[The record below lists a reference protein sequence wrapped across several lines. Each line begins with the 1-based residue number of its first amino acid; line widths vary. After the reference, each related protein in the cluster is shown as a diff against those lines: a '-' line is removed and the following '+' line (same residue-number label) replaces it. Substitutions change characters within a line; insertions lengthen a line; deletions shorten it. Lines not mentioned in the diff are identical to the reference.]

1 MPKRIN
7 PIAQYF
13 IYLAGTL
20 AAYGVYA
27 FTVVPQVESNQTLAE
42 RSFTPRTA
50 VQQTDRKQKYSHLFP
65 AGAWELG
72 PCKVL
77 ETSQGTVLFKD
88 YQPYD
93 DGHVEVLPFT
103 MIIRGDKLNKDG
115 KEVPIVLRSSNKAV
129 LKFERPFQLNGG
141 DPGKIQNGE
150 LAGRVSIYRPPSEPG
165 ADDFLK
171 ILTSNVQLETHK
183 IYTID
188 DVEFEFGNSHGKGR
202 NLGIELSLDT
212 PLDAINTDFS
222 KINGIK
228 KLQLGYLQKLRI
240 HPPARKR
247 NANRM
252 LSGQRAPLEIRCQG
266 AFGFDFENQK
276 ANFFDQVVVR
286 QLDDTGQSLQCEQL
300 TLIFDSKV
308 KDSTRPVVS
317 ASSDKLADQDL
328 QLRKVIAVGKP
339 LNLVARNKDATVRA
353 EYLEYDIALNT
364 IVARSED
371 SVLFQMGNQ
380 QFTGNDIQYRIR
392 EDGAIGPLLAKGPG
406 SMRRIDQNRSFAA
419 RWSESLTIQPSAEQ
433 QKLITLKGQ
442 SELTFD
448 QQTTVAGD
456 DMLIYLWEIPKAIP
470 QNELASENEDEKKR
484 SRWEYLPHEL
494 RSNGQVKISSEKL
507 NGSAKNLIARWP
519 KPDLTQPQAFNDQSS
534 RNQNSQVFHQA
545 MDRGSF
551 DTQTDLAR
559 VSPRPGSGITNQN
572 RFNNSPIQQVG
583 FNQSIEPELTKLPTK
598 LNFVGKSVEVDFT
611 SAKKDAD
618 ISQLVIDG
626 NVSIREVQ
634 PSDPDAIPFEID
646 GEVVTLVPQ
655 SKDLYRLNVFGNAR
669 IAGEGLILTGPDIH
683 LDQTANK
690 LWVVGGG
697 TMRIEKPASDAAEVP
712 EKENR
717 PEDIAISWRGGMIFD
732 GRKIYFEDDVSAA
745 GMQSKEEKRSQ
756 VRSLSTALSVM
767 LESEIDFKKLKGGR
781 DGGVG
786 DVEIREMILVD
797 RLSDDKRVFKN
808 PNPPTQTNANPSPVV
823 FEKLDFDPVTGQ
835 LVGKQKMIVPHAS
848 VDMITGNVRASGPG
862 TLMNWQNG
870 KMESPDGL
878 FRQAATQIGGT
889 AEQAKSFIRIN
900 FDKILVSDGQNDHV
914 QINGKVRMLYAPV
927 DNFEQQFNP
936 DNATRPVGA
945 IKLTCEQ
952 MEMAQWK
959 QRGTETKTN
968 ELSAQG
974 NARIVGDQF
983 DATADRLNYSE
994 VKDLLTLESST
1005 RATANLSYTDPNTR
1019 SQRKLSAGKI
1029 LYRPSD
1035 GWTEIQQVQEASV
1048 NQRGS
1053 IFGDR

>member
-7 PIAQYF
+7 PIAQYL

-27 FTVVPQVESNQTLAE
+27 FAVVPKIESNQLLAE

-50 VQQTDRKQKYSHLFP
+50 TSPTDRKQKFSHLFP

-103 MIIRGDKLNKDG
+103 MIIRGDKLNEEG
-115 KEVPIVLRSSNKAV
+115 NEIPIVLRSSNKAV
-129 LKFERPFQLNGG
+129 LKFERPFELNGG

-150 LAGRVSIYRPPSEPG
+150 LAGNVSIYRPPSEPG

-171 ILTSNVQLETHK
+171 ILTSNVQLEKHK

-222 KINGIK
+222 KINGVK
-228 KLQLGYLQKLRI
+228 SLQLGYLQKLRI
-240 HPPARKR
+240 QPPAKKE
-247 NANRM
+247 NSNRM
-252 LSGQRAPLEIRCQG
+252 LAGQRAPLEIRCKG

-276 ANFFDQVVVR
+276 ANFFDQVVVK
-286 QLDDTGQSLQCEQL
+286 QLDDSGQSLQCEQL

-308 KDSTRPVVS
+308 KDSDSPMVNTNS
-317 ASSDKLADQDL
+317 NNLADQDL
-328 QLRKVIAVGKP
+328 RLRKVIAVGSP
-339 LNLVARNKDATVRA
+339 LNLVAKNKDATVRA
-353 EYLEYDIALNT
+353 EFLEYDITLNT

-392 EDGAIGPLLAKGPG
+392 EDGAIGPLLAQGPG
-406 SMRRIDQNRSFAA
+406 SMRRIDQDRSFEAK
-419 RWSESLTIQPSAEQ
+419 WSESLTIRPNADR
-433 QKLITLKGQ
+433 QKLVTLKGQ
-442 SELTFD
+442 SELTLD
-448 QQTTVAGD
+448 QQTTVAGE
-456 DMLIYLWEIPKAIP
+456 DMMIYLWEVPKAKSAQDGLPMIG
-470 QNELASENEDEKKR
+470 NSEEK
-484 SRWEYLPHEL
+484 SSWEYLPHEL
-494 RSNGQVKISSEKL
+494 RSSGQVKIRSEKL
-507 NGSAKNLIARWP
+507 NGSTTSLIARWP
-519 KPDLTQPQAFNDQSS
+519 APDFNAQANLESLRRANSDATVNQNTRSFQTQTHLAPISPRPNMPQNGLS
-534 RNQNSQVFHQA
+534 NSQVQ
-545 MDRGSF
+545 
-551 DTQTDLAR
+551 L
-559 VSPRPGSGITNQN
+559 
-572 RFNNSPIQQVG
+572 VG
-583 FNQSIEPELTKLPTK
+583 FRQTIEPEIKKLPTK
-598 LNFVGKSVEVDFT
+598 LNFVGKVVEVDFS
-611 SAKKDAD
+611 SAGRDAE
-618 ISQLVIDG
+618 ISRLVIEG
-626 NVSIREVQ
+626 QVRIHEVE
-634 PSDPDAIPFEID
+634 PSDPNSIPLEIE
-646 GEVVTLVPQ
+646 GEQVFLVPQ
-655 SKDLYRLNVFGNAR
+655 SKELYRLNVAGNAR
-669 IAGEGLILTGPDIH
+669 IAGKGLNLVGPDIH
-683 LDQTANK
+683 LDQTANR

-697 TMRIEKPASDAAEVP
+697 TMKIQKPAKESEAATHTP
-712 EKENR
+712 AD
-717 PEDIAISWRGGMIFD
+717 DIAISWRGGMIFD
-732 GRKIYFEDDVSAA
+732 GRKIYFEDEVSAV
-745 GMQSKEEKRSQ
+745 GMQTQDEKRSQ
-756 VRSLSTALSVM
+756 VRSLSEALSIM
-767 LESEIDFKKLKGGR
+767 LEKEIDFKNLKGGKEN
-781 DGGVG
+781 DGVG

-797 RLSDDKRVFKN
+797 RLTDDKRVFDDPDDSN
-808 PNPPTQTNANPSPVV
+808 QTNSSPSPVV
-823 FEKLDFDPVTGQ
+823 FEKLDFDPSGQ
-835 LVGKQKMIVPHAS
+835 VIAKQKMIVPHAS
-848 VDMITGNVRASGPG
+848 VDMISGNVRASGPG

-870 KMESPDGL
+870 KMESADGL

-889 AEQAKSFIRIN
+889 EEQAAKSFIRIN

-936 DNATRPVGA
+936 DNATRPAGA

-959 QRGTETKTN
+959 QRGAEGKTN
-968 ELSAQG
+968 ELSASG
-974 NARIVGDQF
+974 NARIFGDQF

-1005 RATANLSYTDPNTR
+1005 RATANLSYVDPNTR
-1019 SQRKLSAGKI
+1019 RQQKLAAGKI

-1035 GWTEIQQVQEASV
+1035 GWTEIQQVQEASSQ
-1048 NQRGS
+1048 QRGS
-1053 IFGDR
+1053 IFRDR

>member
-7 PIAQYF
+7 PIAQYL

-27 FTVVPQVESNQTLAE
+27 FTVVPKIESNQQIAE
-42 RSFTPRTA
+42 RSYSPRT
-50 VQQTDRKQKYSHLFP
+50 VTNPTDRKQKFSHLFP

-103 MIIRGDKLNKDG
+103 MIIRGDELKEDG
-115 KEVPIVLRSSNKAV
+115 DEAPIVLRSSNKAI

-141 DPGKIQNGE
+141 DPGKIENGE
-150 LAGRVSIYRPPSEPG
+150 LAGNVSIYRPPSQPG

-171 ILTSNVQLETHK
+171 ILTSNVQLEKHK

-222 KINGIK
+222 KINGVK
-228 KLQLGYLQKLRI
+228 SLQLGYLQKLRI
-240 HPPARKR
+240 QPPAKKK
-247 NANRM
+247 NSNRI

-308 KDSTRPVVS
+308 ENSDQPMINSN
-317 ASSDKLADQDL
+317 SDKLADQDL
-328 QLRKVIAVGKP
+328 QLRKVIAVGSP
-339 LNLVARNKDATVRA
+339 LHLVAKNKDATVRA
-353 EYLEYDIALNT
+353 EFLEYDITLNT
-364 IVARSED
+364 VVARSKD

-392 EDGAIGPLLAKGPG
+392 EDGGIGPLLAQGPG
-406 SMRRIDQNRSFAA
+406 SMRRIDQDKSFAA
-419 RWSESLTIQPSAEQ
+419 TWTESLTIRPNADR
-433 QKLITLKGQ
+433 QKLVTLKGQ
-442 SELTFD
+442 SELTLD
-448 QQTTVAGD
+448 QQTTVSGD
-456 DMLIYLWEIPKAIP
+456 DMMIYLWEVPKAKPAQNGANP
-470 QNELASENEDEKKR
+470 QDGSTKK
-484 SRWEYLPHEL
+484 SSWEYLPHEL
-494 RSNGQVKISSEKL
+494 RSSGQVKIVSEKL
-507 NGSAKNLIARWP
+507 NGSTNSLIARWP
-519 KPDLTQPQAFNDQSS
+519 APDFNQRASLES
-534 RNQNSQVFHQA
+534 RPANPVAANVTNRNQADFA
-545 MDRGSF
+545 
-551 DTQTDLAR
+551 TQTQLTTI
-559 VSPRPGSGITNQN
+559 SPRPNQRPN
-572 RFNNSPIQQVG
+572 DLVDSHVQLVG
-583 FNQSIEPELTKLPTK
+583 FHQTIEPEIKKLPTK
-598 LNFVGKSVEVDFT
+598 LNFVGKTVEVDF
-611 SAKKDAD
+611 SGSSRDAE
-618 ISQLVIDG
+618 ISQLVIEG
-626 NVSIREVQ
+626 QVRIHEVQ
-634 PSDPDAIPFEID
+634 PSDPNAIPLEIE
-646 GEVVTLVPQ
+646 GEQVFLVPQ
-655 SKDLYRLNVFGNAR
+655 SKELYRLNVAGNAR
-669 IAGEGLILTGPDIH
+669 VAGKGLDLTGPDIH
-683 LDQTANK
+683 LDQTANR

-697 TMRIEKPASDAAEVP
+697 TMKIQKSA
-712 EKENR
+712 KENELL
-717 PEDIAISWRGGMIFD
+717 PGVESATDDIAISWRGGMIFD
-732 GRKIYFEDDVSAA
+732 GRKIYFEDEVSAV
-745 GMQSKEEKRSQ
+745 GMQTKDGKRSQ
-756 VRSLSTALSVM
+756 VRSLSEALSVM
-767 LESEIDFKKLKGGR
+767 LEEEIDFKKLKGGE
-781 DGGVG
+781 DNGVG

-797 RLSDDKRVFKN
+797 RLSDEKRVFEK
-808 PNPPTQTNANPSPVV
+808 PDSAATTAPSPVV
-823 FEKLDFDPVTGQ
+823 FEKLDFDDSGEVSA
-835 LVGKQKMIVPHAS
+835 KQKMIVPHAS
-848 VDMITGNVRASGPG
+848 VDMISGNVRASGPG
-862 TLMNWQNG
+862 TLMNWQHG
-870 KMESPDGL
+870 KMESPNGL
-878 FRQAATQIGGT
+878 FRQASTQIGGT
-889 AEQAKSFIRIN
+889 AEQAAKSFIRIN
-900 FDKILVSDGQNDHV
+900 FDKILVSDGNNDHV

-936 DNATRPVGA
+936 DNATRPAGA

-959 QRGTETKTN
+959 QRGTEEKTN
-968 ELSAQG
+968 ELSATG
-974 NARIVGDQF
+974 NARIFGDQF

-994 VKDLLTLESST
+994 VKDLLTLESSS
-1005 RATANLSYTDPNTR
+1005 RAAANLSYVDPNSH
-1019 SQRKLSAGKI
+1019 SQRKLAAGKI

-1053 IFGDR
+1053 IFRDRK